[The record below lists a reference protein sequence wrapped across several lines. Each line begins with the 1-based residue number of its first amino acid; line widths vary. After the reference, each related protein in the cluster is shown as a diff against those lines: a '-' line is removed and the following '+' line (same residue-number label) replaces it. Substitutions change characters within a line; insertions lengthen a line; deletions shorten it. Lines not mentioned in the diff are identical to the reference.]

1 VLAVA
6 GVSVVDGRI
15 VSVDLVLDP
24 AKLAGVQPP
33 A

>member
-1 VLAVA
+1 
-6 GVSVVDGRI
+6 VVDGRI